1 MQETIPIK
9 GLYEDGIFK
18 VGADLYSK
26 SYRFA
31 DINYRVAS
39 PDDQEDLY
47 YKYCGLINALDR
59 NAITKITI
67 SNHRIDLADFNKNI
81 LMPMKSDEKDIY
93 RKEYNQML
101 RQRSALANDLIQ
113 EKYLTLSVHKRTLEE
128 ARIYFKRVETD
139 LGAYFIRMGS
149 TLMEMTV
156 SDRLK
161 IFHDFFRPG
170 EEDRYFFDLHD
181 MMKKGHDFRDY
192 LCPDSMEFK
201 KDHFLLGNRYGRVLY
216 LREYAS
222 FIKDDLISEI
232 MSRNRNMMMSIDIV
246 PVPLEDA
253 IKDAENRL
261 LGVETNVT
269 KWQQRQNSNYNFSA
283 MVPYDMEQQRK
294 ELREFLDDLTTKDQR
309 MSFVILTLVL
319 TADSLEELNRDTE
332 SVMSSLRG
340 NQMSILNF
348 QQMDGLNTALPYG
361 TIRVDAF
368 RTLNTYGTAVLM
380 PFNVQDIHH
389 PHGLYYGQN
398 KISGNM
404 ILVDRRQLKNGNEF
418 ILGVSGS
425 GKSLFAKGEIAK
437 MILQGN
443 ADVIIV
449 DPEREYSPLV
459 KALGGEVIEISANS
473 KHHINALDMGKDYG
487 LDEDPIVMKSEFLMS
502 LCDHLL
508 GDTRAKQNYRSVID
522 RVCKEVYQP
531 YLKNKRQGE
540 APTLQDV
547 RNRLLNQK
555 ESEAQDLA
563 LAMELFTEGSLNTFA
578 KPTNVDVDNR
588 LICFDIHELGSQ
600 LMAMGMLVMLESI
613 FNRITEN
620 KAKGKETFI
629 FIDEIYL
636 LFQHEY
642 SAVFLSNLWKRV
654 RKYGAYACGIT
665 QNVDDLLQSYTARTM
680 LSNSECVVMMS
691 QAQTDIDELADLLLI
706 PKTQFS
712 QVTNSEP
719 GNGLIKVGRDLV
731 PFDSRIPTD
740 TKLYKL
746 TSTKPGES

>member
-47 YKYCGLINALDR
+47 YKYCGLINALDL
-59 NAITKITI
+59 NAINKITI

-261 LGVETNVT
+261 LGVETNV
-269 KWQQRQNSNYNFSA
+269 SA
-283 MVPYDMEQQRK
+283 
-294 ELREFLDDLTTKDQR
+294 
-309 MSFVILTLVL
+309 
-319 TADSLEELNRDTE
+319 
-332 SVMSSLRG
+332 
-340 NQMSILNF
+340 
-348 QQMDGLNTALPYG
+348 
-361 TIRVDAF
+361 
-368 RTLNTYGTAVLM
+368 
-380 PFNVQDIHH
+380 
-389 PHGLYYGQN
+389 
-398 KISGNM
+398 
-404 ILVDRRQLKNGNEF
+404 
-418 ILGVSGS
+418 
-425 GKSLFAKGEIAK
+425 
-437 MILQGN
+437 
-443 ADVIIV
+443 
-449 DPEREYSPLV
+449 
-459 KALGGEVIEISANS
+459 
-473 KHHINALDMGKDYG
+473 
-487 LDEDPIVMKSEFLMS
+487 
-502 LCDHLL
+502 
-508 GDTRAKQNYRSVID
+508 TRS
-522 RVCKEVYQP
+522 
-531 YLKNKRQGE
+531 
-540 APTLQDV
+540 
-547 RNRLLNQK
+547 
-555 ESEAQDLA
+555 
-563 LAMELFTEGSLNTFA
+563 
-578 KPTNVDVDNR
+578 
-588 LICFDIHELGSQ
+588 
-600 LMAMGMLVMLESI
+600 
-613 FNRITEN
+613 
-620 KAKGKETFI
+620 
-629 FIDEIYL
+629 
-636 LFQHEY
+636 
-642 SAVFLSNLWKRV
+642 
-654 RKYGAYACGIT
+654 
-665 QNVDDLLQSYTARTM
+665 
-680 LSNSECVVMMS
+680 
-691 QAQTDIDELADLLLI
+691 
-706 PKTQFS
+706 
-712 QVTNSEP
+712 
-719 GNGLIKVGRDLV
+719 
-731 PFDSRIPTD
+731 
-740 TKLYKL
+740 
-746 TSTKPGES
+746 

>member
-1 MQETIPIK
+1 
-9 GLYEDGIFK
+9 
-18 VGADLYSK
+18 
-26 SYRFA
+26 
-31 DINYRVAS
+31 
-39 PDDQEDLY
+39 
-47 YKYCGLINALDR
+47 
-59 NAITKITI
+59 
-67 SNHRIDLADFNKNI
+67 
-81 LMPMKSDEKDIY
+81 
-93 RKEYNQML
+93 
-101 RQRSALANDLIQ
+101 
-113 EKYLTLSVHKRTLEE
+113 
-128 ARIYFKRVETD
+128 
-139 LGAYFIRMGS
+139 
-149 TLMEMTV
+149 
-156 SDRLK
+156 
-161 IFHDFFRPG
+161 
-170 EEDRYFFDLHD
+170 
-181 MMKKGHDFRDY
+181 
-192 LCPDSMEFK
+192 
-201 KDHFLLGNRYGRVLY
+201 
-216 LREYAS
+216 
-222 FIKDDLISEI
+222 
-232 MSRNRNMMMSIDIV
+232 
-246 PVPLEDA
+246 
-253 IKDAENRL
+253 
-261 LGVETNVT
+261 
-269 KWQQRQNSNYNFSA
+269 

-309 MSFVILTLVL
+309 MSFLILTLVL

-459 KALGGEVIEISANS
+459 KALSGEVIEISANS

-731 PFDSRIPTD
+731 PFDSWIPID